1 MLGDNIVLLKSLD
14 EEEFFL
20 VNTQKLKPYLIR
32 EEYNGE
38 ELTTQEG
45 TRRSDCQVNL
55 IAHPNR
61 GPSSRVVTYF
71 IGAILVSYFR
81 PPSVSWLNKLLP
93 NQELVSPYPSDEG
106 LLLEA
111 Y

>member
-1 MLGDNIVLLKSLD
+1 VLGDNIVLLKSLD

-20 VNTQKLKPYLIR
+20 VNAQKLKPYLIR

>member
-1 MLGDNIVLLKSLD
+1 VLGDNIILLKNLD

-20 VNTQKLKPYLIR
+20 VNAQKLKPYLIR
-32 EEYNGE
+32 EEYDGE

-45 TRRSDCQVNL
+45 TRRGDCQVNL
-55 IAHPNR
+55 IASDPNR
-61 GPSSRVVTYF
+61 GPSSRVATYF

-93 NQELVSPYPSDEG
+93 N
-106 LLLEA
+106 
-111 Y
+111 

>member
-1 MLGDNIVLLKSLD
+1 VLGDNIVLLKSLD

-20 VNTQKLKPYLIR
+20 VNAQKLKPYLIR
-32 EEYNGE
+32 EEYDGE

-45 TRRSDCQVNL
+45 TRRGDCQVNL